1 MDSTFRVIN
10 WKLTGDFRGC
20 TLQQSAQIRRRG
32 EFASGVRI
40 TGTQQGNGLETAGQ
54 PIPVCQMS
62 IRRDVSHIRG
72 KRRLQQTSTPSWRH
86 TCHHTGSVILVH
98 KSWAQDRSLFLSEVS
113 SPQFWIFF
121 IRFMRVNAGYGNT
134 IHHSIRFRCTG
145 DEPSRKHIF
154 YAMKASFFPCRVI
167 VSALFSSRGGAQL
180 IGKRLLVLVL
190 ARWHYQARVDQC
202 QQHVRTQYEKSFSRA
217 RQSTKSRQRQ
227 ARTRP
232 APGAPSQ

>member
-1 MDSTFRVIN
+1 M
-10 WKLTGDFRGC
+10 
-20 TLQQSAQIRRRG
+20 QQSAQVRRRG

-86 TCHHTGSVILVH
+86 TCYHTGSVILVH
-98 KSWAQDRSLFLSEVS
+98 KSWAQDCSLFLWKFPVPSFGS
-113 SPQFWIFF
+113 FLYD
-121 IRFMRVNAGYGNT
+121 FMRVNAGYRNT
-134 IHHSIRFRCTG
+134 THHSIRFRCTG

-154 YAMKASFFPCRVI
+154 YAMKAPFFPCRVI

-180 IGKRLLVLVL
+180 IGKRFLVLVL

-232 APGAPSQ
+232 TPGAPSQ